1 MASAKYMPAIA
12 PALARLPAKTA
23 LPMKLRTMGAIGRKK
38 PIAMQ
43 ARQVKIS
50 KTAFAA
56 ILATPRLI
64 WAARKLPYQSRAKAT
79 IAAAIR
85 MARLLF
91 ALSLAPHSGRM
102 RGAGAQIA
110 RIRASLGPRP

>member
-1 MASAKYMPAIA
+1 
-12 PALARLPAKTA
+12 
-23 LPMKLRTMGAIGRKK
+23 MKLRTMGAIGRKK

-64 WAARKLPYQSRAKAT
+64 CAARKLPYQSRTKAA

-91 ALSLAPHSGRM
+91 ALSLAPHFGRM
-102 RGAGAQIA
+102 RGAGSQNS
-110 RIRASLGPRP
+110 RGPRQALRVGAPVGLDPATGRIYADIV